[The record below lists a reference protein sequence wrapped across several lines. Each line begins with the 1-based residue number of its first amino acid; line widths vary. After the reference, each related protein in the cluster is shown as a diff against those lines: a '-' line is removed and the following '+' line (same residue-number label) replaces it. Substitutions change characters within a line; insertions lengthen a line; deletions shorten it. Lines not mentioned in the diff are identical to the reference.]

1 MLKGKC
7 AVVTGAARGIG
18 RAIALK
24 YAKLGANLVI
34 NYRSSEEEAKSL
46 ESELKELGVEV
57 LVVKADISNF
67 NDANNL
73 ILMAKERFG
82 AVDILVNNAGIT
94 KDGLVMRM
102 KEEDFDRVIE
112 VNLKGVFNCIRAVTP
127 IMVRQKFGKVIN
139 MASVV
144 GITGNAGQLNYCAA
158 KAGVI
163 GMTKSLAR
171 EVGSRGINVNAIAPG
186 FIQTSMT
193 NVLGEKAKDA
203 VMSNIPLKRF
213 GDVSDVAEVAAFL
226 ASESAS
232 YITGQVISVDGGMS
246 M

>member
-7 AVVTGAARGIG
+7 AVVTGASRGIG

-34 NYRSSEEEAKSL
+34 NYRSSEEEAIAL
-46 ESELKELGVEV
+46 ENELKELGVEV

-67 NDANNL
+67 DEANNL
-73 ILMAKERFG
+73 IVKAKEKFG
-82 AVDILVNNAGIT
+82 SVDILVNNAGIT

-127 IMVRQKFGKVIN
+127 IMIRQKSGKVIN

-186 FIQTSMT
+186 FIVTDMT
-193 NVLGEKAKDA
+193 NALGEKAKEA
-203 VMSNIPLKRF
+203 VMANIPLKRF
-213 GDVSDVAEVAAFL
+213 GEASDIAEVAAFL
-226 ASESAS
+226 ASDAGS

>member
-24 YAKLGANLVI
+24 FAKLGANIVI
-34 NYRSSEEEAKSL
+34 NYRSSEEEAISL
-46 ESELKELGVEV
+46 EKELKELGVEV

-82 AVDILVNNAGIT
+82 SVDILVNNAGIT

-127 IMVRQKFGKVIN
+127 IMVKQK
-139 MASVV
+139 SW
-144 GITGNAGQLNYCAA
+144 
-158 KAGVI
+158 
-163 GMTKSLAR
+163 
-171 EVGSRGINVNAIAPG
+171 
-186 FIQTSMT
+186 
-193 NVLGEKAKDA
+193 
-203 VMSNIPLKRF
+203 
-213 GDVSDVAEVAAFL
+213 
-226 ASESAS
+226 
-232 YITGQVISVDGGMS
+232 
-246 M
+246 

>member
-1 MLKGKC
+1 MC
-7 AVVTGAARGIG
+7 SITGAARGIG

-34 NYRSSEEEAKSL
+34 NYRSSEEEAISL
-46 ESELKELGVEV
+46 EKEIKELGVEV

-67 NDANNL
+67 NEVNNL
-73 ILMAKERFG
+73 VLMAKERFG
-82 AVDILVNNAGIT
+82 SVDILVNNAGIT
-94 KDGLVMRM
+94 RDGLVMRM

-127 IMVRQKFGKVIN
+127 IMVKQKSGKDNKYVISSWN
-139 MASVV
+139 NRKCRSSKLCAS
-144 GITGNAGQLNYCAA
+144 

-186 FIQTSMT
+186 FIETDMT
-193 NVLGEKAKDA
+193 NELGEKVKDA
-203 VMSNIPLKRF
+203 AMENIPLKRF
-213 GDVSDVAEVAAFL
+213 GNVSDVAELVAFL
-226 ASESAS
+226 ASEAAS
-232 YITGQVISVDGGMS
+232 YITGQIIS
-246 M
+246 

>member
-18 RAIALK
+18 RSIALK

-34 NYRSSEEEAKSL
+34 NYRSSEEEAISL
-46 ESELKELGVEV
+46 EKELKELGVEV

-82 AVDILVNNAGIT
+82 SVDILVNNAGIT

-127 IMVRQKFGKVIN
+127 IMIKQKSGKVIN

-171 EVGSRGINVNAIAPG
+171 ELGSRGINVNAIAPG
-186 FIQTSMT
+186 FIQTDMT
-193 NVLGEKAKDA
+193 NELGEKAKDA
-203 VMSNIPLKRF
+203 AMANIPLKRF
-213 GDVSDVAEVAAFL
+213 GNVSDVAELAAFL

-232 YITGQVISVDGGMS
+232 YITGQIISVDGGMS

>member
-7 AVVTGAARGIG
+7 AVVTGSSRGIG

-24 YAKLGANLVI
+24 YAKLGASLVI
-34 NYRSSEEEAKSL
+34 NYRNSEEEAKAL
-46 ESELKELGVEV
+46 ENEIIELGAEV

-67 NDANNL
+67 DDANNL
-73 ILMAKERFG
+73 IVKAKERFG
-82 AVDILVNNAGIT
+82 SVDILVNNAGIT

-102 KEEDFDRVIE
+102 KEEDFDKVIE

-127 IMVRQKFGKVIN
+127 IMVKQKSGNVIN

-186 FIQTSMT
+186 FIETDMT
-193 NVLGEKAKDA
+193 NDLSDKAKTS
-203 VMSNIPLKRF
+203 VMDNIPLKRF
-213 GDVSDVAEVAAFL
+213 GNVNDIAEVAAFL
-226 ASESAS
+226 VSESAG

>member
-18 RAIALK
+18 RAIAIK

-34 NYRSSEEEAKSL
+34 NYRTSEEEAISL
-46 ESELKELGVEV
+46 ENELKELGVEV

-67 NDANNL
+67 EDASNL
-73 ILMAKERFG
+73 ILKAKERFG
-82 AVDILVNNAGIT
+82 SVDILVNNAGIT

-102 KEEDFDRVIE
+102 KEEDFDRVIK

-127 IMVRQKFGKVIN
+127 IMVRQKSGKVIN

-186 FIQTSMT
+186 FIETDMT

-203 VMSNIPLKRF
+203 IMGSIPLKRL
-213 GDVSDVAEVAAFL
+213 GKVSDIAEVAAFL

-232 YITGQVISVDGGMS
+232 YVTGQVISVDGGMS

>member
-46 ESELKELGVEV
+46 ENELKELGVEV

-82 AVDILVNNAGIT
+82 SVDILVNNAGIT

-186 FIQTSMT
+186 FIETDMT
-193 NVLGEKAKDA
+193 NKLGDKAKNGM
-203 VMSNIPLKRF
+203 MSNIPLKRL
-213 GDVSDVAEVAAFL
+213 GSASDVAEVAAFL

>member
-18 RAIALK
+18 RAIAIK

-34 NYRSSEEEAKSL
+34 NYRSSEEEAISL
-46 ESELKELGVEV
+46 ENELKELGVEV

-67 NDANNL
+67 EDASNL
-73 ILMAKERFG
+73 ILKAKERFG
-82 AVDILVNNAGIT
+82 SVDILVNNAGIT

-102 KEEDFDRVIE
+102 KEEDFDRVIK

-127 IMVRQKFGKVIN
+127 IMVRQKSGKVIN

-186 FIQTSMT
+186 FIETDMT
-193 NVLGEKAKDA
+193 NALGEKTKDTI
-203 VMSNIPLKRF
+203 MESIPLKRL
-213 GDVSDVAEVAAFL
+213 GKVSDIAEVAAFL

-232 YITGQVISVDGGMS
+232 YVTGQVISVDGGMS

>member
-24 YAKLGANLVI
+24 YAKLGSNLVI
-34 NYRSSEEEAKSL
+34 NYRSSEEEAIAL
-46 ESELKELGVEV
+46 ENELKELGVEV

-67 NDANNL
+67 DEANNL
-73 ILMAKERFG
+73 IVMAKERFG
-82 AVDILVNNAGIT
+82 SVDILVNNAGIT

-127 IMVRQKFGKVIN
+127 IMIRQKSGKVIN

-186 FIQTSMT
+186 FIVTDMT
-193 NVLGEKAKDA
+193 NALGDKAKDA
-203 VMSNIPLKRF
+203 VMANIPLKRF
-213 GDVSDVAEVAAFL
+213 GEASDVAEVAAFL
-226 ASESAS
+226 ASDAGN

>member
-7 AVVTGAARGIG
+7 AVVTGSARGIG

-34 NYRSSEEEAKSL
+34 NYISSEEEAITL
-46 ESELKELGVEV
+46 ENEIKELGVEV
-57 LVVKADISNF
+57 LVVKADVSNF
-67 NDANNL
+67 SDANNL
-73 ILMAKERFG
+73 IVKAKERFG
-82 AVDILVNNAGIT
+82 SVDILVNNAGIT
-94 KDGLVMRM
+94 RDGLVMRM

-127 IMVRQKFGKVIN
+127 IMIKQKSGKIIN
-139 MASVV
+139 MTSVS
-144 GITGNAGQLNYCAA
+144 GIMGNAGQLNYCAS

-186 FIQTSMT
+186 FIETDMT
-193 NVLGEKAKDA
+193 NVLGDKVKEAGIQ
-203 VMSNIPLKRF
+203 NIPLKRF
-213 GDVSDVAEVAAFL
+213 GSVSDIAEVAAFL
-226 ASESAS
+226 ASDSAN

>member
-7 AVVTGAARGIG
+7 AVVTGASRGIG
-18 RAIALK
+18 RVIALK

-34 NYRSSEEEAKSL
+34 NYRSSEEEAIAL
-46 ESELKELGVEV
+46 ENELKELGVEV

-67 NDANNL
+67 DEANNL
-73 ILMAKERFG
+73 IVMAKERFG
-82 AVDILVNNAGIT
+82 SVDILVNNAGIT

-127 IMVRQKFGKVIN
+127 IMIRQKSGKVIN

-186 FIQTSMT
+186 FIVTDMT
-193 NVLGEKAKDA
+193 NALGDKAKDA
-203 VMSNIPLKRF
+203 VMANIPLKRF
-213 GDVSDVAEVAAFL
+213 GEASDVAEVAAFL
-226 ASESAS
+226 ASDAGN

>member
-7 AVVTGAARGIG
+7 AVVTGSARGIG

-34 NYRSSEEEAKSL
+34 NYISSEEEAITL
-46 ESELKELGVEV
+46 ENEIKELGVEV

-73 ILMAKERFG
+73 IVKAKERFG
-82 AVDILVNNAGIT
+82 SVDILVNNAGIT
-94 KDGLVMRM
+94 RDGLVMRM

-127 IMVRQKFGKVIN
+127 IMIKQKSGKIIN
-139 MASVV
+139 MTSVS
-144 GITGNAGQLNYCAA
+144 GIMGNAGQLNYCAS

-186 FIQTSMT
+186 FIETDMT
-193 NVLGEKAKDA
+193 NVLGDKVKEAGIQ
-203 VMSNIPLKRF
+203 NIPLKRF
-213 GDVSDVAEVAAFL
+213 GSVSDIAEVAAFL
-226 ASESAS
+226 ASDSAN

>member
-7 AVVTGAARGIG
+7 AVVTGASRGIG

-34 NYRSSEEEAKSL
+34 NYRNSEEEAIAL
-46 ESELKELGVEV
+46 ECEIKELGVEV
-57 LVVKADISNF
+57 LSLKADISNF
-67 NDANNL
+67 EEANNL
-73 ILMAKERFG
+73 ITKAKERFG
-82 AVDILVNNAGIT
+82 SIDVLVNNAGIT

-127 IMVRQKFGKVIN
+127 IMIRQKSGRVIN

-186 FIQTSMT
+186 FIVTDMT
-193 NVLGEKAKDA
+193 NELGDKAKEA
-203 VMSNIPLKRF
+203 VMANIPLKRF
-213 GDVSDVAEVAAFL
+213 GEASDIAEVAAFL
-226 ASESAS
+226 ASDAGS

>member
-34 NYRSSEEEAKSL
+34 NYRLSEEEAISL
-46 ESELKELGVEV
+46 ENELKELGAEV

-82 AVDILVNNAGIT
+82 SVDILVNNAGIT

-193 NVLGEKAKDA
+193 NVLGDKAKDA
-203 VMSNIPLKRF
+203 VMANIPLKRF

>member
-7 AVVTGAARGIG
+7 AVVTGAAKGIG
-18 RAIALK
+18 RSIALK

-34 NYRSSEEEAKSL
+34 NYRSSEEEAISL
-46 ESELKELGVEV
+46 EKELKELGVEV

-73 ILMAKERFG
+73 ILIAKERFG
-82 AVDILVNNAGIT
+82 SVDILVNNAGIT
-94 KDGLVMRM
+94 RDGLVMRM

-127 IMVRQKFGKVIN
+127 IMVKQKSGKVIN

-171 EVGSRGINVNAIAPG
+171 ELGSRGINVNAIAPG
-186 FIQTSMT
+186 FIQTDMT
-193 NVLGEKAKDA
+193 NELGEKAKDA
-203 VMSNIPLKRF
+203 VMANIPLKRF
-213 GDVSDVAEVAAFL
+213 GNVSDVAELAAFL

-232 YITGQVISVDGGMS
+232 YITGQIISVDGGMS

>member
-7 AVVTGAARGIG
+7 AVVTGSARGIG

-34 NYRSSEEEAKSL
+34 NYRNSEEEAKSL
-46 ESELKELGVEV
+46 ENEIKDLGVEV
-57 LVVKADISNF
+57 LVVKADISKF
-67 NDANNL
+67 DDANNL
-73 ILMAKERFG
+73 IVMAKERFG
-82 AVDILVNNAGIT
+82 SVDILVNNAGIT

-102 KEEDFDRVIE
+102 KEEDFDKVIE

-127 IMVRQKFGKVIN
+127 IMVRQKSGKVIN

-186 FIQTSMT
+186 FIETDMT
-193 NVLGEKAKDA
+193 NALGEKAKGS
-203 VMSNIPLKRF
+203 VMENIPLKRF
-213 GDVSDVAEVAAFL
+213 GNVEDIAEVAAFL

>member
-7 AVVTGAARGIG
+7 AVVTGTSRGIG

-34 NYRSSEEEAKSL
+34 NYRNSEEEAIAL
-46 ESELKELGVEV
+46 ECEIKELGVEV
-57 LVVKADISNF
+57 LSLKADISNF
-67 NDANNL
+67 EEANNL
-73 ILMAKERFG
+73 ITKAKERFG
-82 AVDILVNNAGIT
+82 SIDVLVNNAGIT

-127 IMVRQKFGKVIN
+127 IMIRQKSGRVIN

-186 FIQTSMT
+186 FIVTDMT
-193 NVLGEKAKDA
+193 NELGDKAKEA
-203 VMSNIPLKRF
+203 VMANIPLKRF
-213 GDVSDVAEVAAFL
+213 GEASDIAEVAAFL
-226 ASESAS
+226 ASDAGS

>member
-46 ESELKELGVEV
+46 ENELKELGVEV

-82 AVDILVNNAGIT
+82 SVDILVNNAGIT
-94 KDGLVMRM
+94 KDSLVMRM

-186 FIQTSMT
+186 FIETDMT
-193 NVLGEKAKDA
+193 NKLGDKAKNGM
-203 VMSNIPLKRF
+203 MSNIPLKRL
-213 GDVSDVAEVAAFL
+213 GSASDVAEVAAFL

>member
-7 AVVTGAARGIG
+7 AVVTGASRGIG

-34 NYRSSEEEAKSL
+34 NYRSSEEEAITL
-46 ESELKELGVEV
+46 ENELKELGVEV

-67 NDANNL
+67 NEANNL
-73 ILMAKERFG
+73 IVMAKEKFG
-82 AVDILVNNAGIT
+82 SVDILVNNAGIT

-127 IMVRQKFGKVIN
+127 IMVRQKSGKVIN

-186 FIQTSMT
+186 FIVTDMT
-193 NVLGEKAKDA
+193 NELGEKSKDA
-203 VMSNIPLKRF
+203 LMGNIPLKRF
-213 GDVSDVAEVAAFL
+213 GEVSDIAEVAAFL
-226 ASESAS
+226 ASDSAS

>member
-7 AVVTGAARGIG
+7 AVVTGAAKGIG
-18 RAIALK
+18 RSIALK

-34 NYRSSEEEAKSL
+34 NYRSSEEEAISL
-46 ESELKELGVEV
+46 EKELKELGVEV

-82 AVDILVNNAGIT
+82 SVDILVNNAGIT
-94 KDGLVMRM
+94 RDGLVMRM

-127 IMVRQKFGKVIN
+127 IMVKQKSGKVIN

-171 EVGSRGINVNAIAPG
+171 ELGSRGINVNAIAPG
-186 FIQTSMT
+186 FIQTDMT
-193 NVLGEKAKDA
+193 NELGEKAKDA
-203 VMSNIPLKRF
+203 VMANIPLKRF
-213 GDVSDVAEVAAFL
+213 GNVSDVAELAAFL

-232 YITGQVISVDGGMS
+232 YITGQIISVDGGMS

>member
-18 RAIALK
+18 RSIALK

-34 NYRSSEEEAKSL
+34 NYRSSEEEAISL
-46 ESELKELGVEV
+46 EKELKELGVEV

-82 AVDILVNNAGIT
+82 SVDILVNNAGIT

-127 IMVRQKFGKVIN
+127 IMVKQKSGKVIN

-171 EVGSRGINVNAIAPG
+171 ELGSRGINVNAIAPG
-186 FIQTSMT
+186 FIQTDMT
-193 NVLGEKAKDA
+193 NELGEKAKDA
-203 VMSNIPLKRF
+203 AMANIPLKRF
-213 GDVSDVAEVAAFL
+213 GNVSDVAELAAFL

-232 YITGQVISVDGGMS
+232 YITGQIISVDGGMS

>member
-7 AVVTGAARGIG
+7 AVVTGAAKGIG

-34 NYRSSEEEAKSL
+34 NYRSSEEEAISL
-46 ESELKELGVEV
+46 EKELKELGVEV

-82 AVDILVNNAGIT
+82 SVDILVNNAGIT
-94 KDGLVMRM
+94 RDGLVMRM

-127 IMVRQKFGKVIN
+127 IMVKQKSGKVIN

-186 FIQTSMT
+186 FIQTDMT
-193 NVLGEKAKDA
+193 NELGEKAKDA
-203 VMSNIPLKRF
+203 VMANIPLKRF
-213 GDVSDVAEVAAFL
+213 GNVSDVAELAAFL

-232 YITGQVISVDGGMS
+232 YITGQIISVDGGMS